1 MMTPEAT
8 GLIARWAHLYEDN
21 KLVSAGV
28 TWVHLAGILLGGGAA
43 VVADREALWFDFKD
57 PHRARDLARWRAV
70 HAWVIAGLSL
80 TFASGLLMLFSDL
93 KTFLPA
99 ALYWTKMGLVA
110 VLLGNG
116 WIRLRAERALE
127 AGRDGALRTFR
138 ATSIAS
144 LVLWFT
150 ILLLG
155 MLLTTL

>member
-1 MMTPEAT
+1 MTTPEAT

-21 KLVSAGV
+21 KILSAGV

-43 VVADREALWFDFKD
+43 VVADREALGFDPAD
-57 PHRARDLARWRAV
+57 QHRARDLARWRAV
-70 HAWVIAGLSL
+70 HAWVIAGLAL
-80 TFASGLLMLFSDL
+80 IVLSGVLMLFSDL

-99 ALYWTKMGLVA
+99 PLYWIKMGLVM

-127 AGRDGALRTFR
+127 AGRDAALPTFR

>member
-1 MMTPEAT
+1 MIPPAET

-28 TWVHLAGILLGGGAA
+28 TWVHLSGILLGGGAA
-43 VVADREALWFDFKD
+43 VVADREALWFDPRD
-57 PHRARDLARWRAV
+57 EHRGLHLARWRSV
-70 HAWVIAGLSL
+70 HAWVIAGLAL
-80 TFASGLLMLFSDL
+80 TFVSGLLMLFSDL

-99 ALYWTKMGLVA
+99 VLYWIKMGMVL

-116 WIRLRAERALE
+116 GLRLKAERSLA
-127 AGRDGALRTFR
+127 AGSDASLGMFR